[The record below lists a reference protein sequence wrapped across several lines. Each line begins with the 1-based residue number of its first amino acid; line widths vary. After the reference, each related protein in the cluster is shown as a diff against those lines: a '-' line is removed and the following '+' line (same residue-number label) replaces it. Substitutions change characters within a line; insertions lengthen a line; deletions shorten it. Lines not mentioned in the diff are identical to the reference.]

1 MVLLERTAGQGT
13 GLKASFVELAYVI
26 DNSNYSKRLGVCF
39 DTCHAFAAGY
49 DISSEAGYET
59 TFADFD

>member
-1 MVLLERTAGQGT
+1 M
-13 GLKASFVELAYVI
+13 ELAYVI